1 MYSTTVDYY
10 VQKQT
15 VVLYSGTSNRR
26 YDIVYAKNLTLT
38 KGVTNKIQFELL
50 NQDQKPIDI
59 TGKTISFRLIKNDN
73 SLTLIQ
79 KQVMPTLALKGL
91 AELTLDGADLL
102 PVDAQMCYYSLV
114 IDEGF
119 GTMPVYVSPD
129 ALARGTVNVVN
140 AVFPEHIPT
149 ISIPIPSHP
158 APSTIG
164 VNFNSSEL
172 STLDQRLF
180 SDSFS
185 VQLKLTSFTGKVT
198 VQGSTIQSSDWYNIL
213 PTVSYTDNSDTV
225 WFSCEGYHPW
235 VRVKFEDV
243 TTGDVENILIR

>member
-114 IDEGF
+114 IDESF
-119 GTMPVYVSPD
+119 GTTPIYVSPD

-149 ISIPIPSHP
+149 IAITIPTHP

-164 VNFNSSEL
+164 INFNSSEL
-172 STLDQRLF
+172 STLGQRLF
-180 SDSFS
+180 SDIFS
-185 VQLKLTSFTGKVT
+185 LQVRLSDFTGKIT
-198 VQGSTIQSSDWYNIL
+198 VQGSTIQGGDWYNIL
-213 PTVSYTDNSDTV
+213 SPVTYTDTSDTV

-235 VRVKFEDV
+235 VRVRFEDV
-243 TTGDVENILIR
+243 TTGDVDNILIR